1 MEFSDKEILGLG
13 GALASFL
20 GGFWLAARK
29 VTGFEVST
37 RADIERID
45 GVLIDHAAKI
55 ASHSLQMTTQQQEH
69 QEDME
74 NVRAFFTTAAGGQ
87 KFMTFPDHDLI
98 CSRNGRVMVAEMQHL
113 TAAVKILTEQSA
125 DTGRKVGEMA
135 VDIAVMKAEMKKP

>member
-1 MEFSDKEILGLG
+1 MEIGEKEAAGVAVGFGSLLFGWLG
-13 GALASFL
+13 GVWSV
-20 GGFWLAARK
+20 ARK
-29 VTGFEVST
+29 VTQFQEQT
-37 RADIERID
+37 TTALKDHEKKIADNTADIEAI
-45 GVLIDHAAKI
+45 KK
-55 ASHSLQMTTQQQEH
+55 EH
-69 QEDME
+69 NEDLE
-74 NVRAFFTTAAGGQ
+74 TVRAFFTTSAGGQ